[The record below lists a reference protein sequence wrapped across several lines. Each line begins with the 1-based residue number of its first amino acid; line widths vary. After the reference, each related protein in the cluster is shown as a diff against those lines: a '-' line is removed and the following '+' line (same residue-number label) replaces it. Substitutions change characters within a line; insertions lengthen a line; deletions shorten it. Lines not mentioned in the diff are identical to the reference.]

1 MGNFGGSK
9 MHRSSWEDVDQSG
22 KVDRYV
28 YALDSEK
35 RLESLQHYVTLTY
48 EMLEVSRGNSVLD
61 VGCGT
66 GDDAINL
73 YKIVGPK
80 GRVVGIDYSAQLI
93 AEAKARAEKAGAS
106 VEFYVGDAH
115 ELSQFGDNCFDA
127 TRAAAVFHHLE
138 SPEKAL
144 KEMIRVVKPG
154 GSVVIAEADW
164 ETLLVDHPNI
174 ALTRQIMNYQCD
186 ENHQNGWIG
195 RQLPRLFG
203 QSGLDVHVAPAAMI
217 LPSYDLANLLFGL
230 ENSVNKMETKGLI
243 SQEGATQWL
252 NELKLLDGQG
262 LFLASVTGF
271 IVKGKKG

>member
-1 MGNFGGSK
+1 MYKSG
-9 MHRSSWEDVDQSG
+9 WEDVDQLG
-22 KVDRYV
+22 KVDHYI
-28 YALDSEK
+28 YSLDSEK
-35 RLESLQHYVTLTY
+35 KLESVQHYVTLTY
-48 EMLEVSRGNSVLD
+48 EMLEVSRGNSILD

-66 GDDAINL
+66 GDDAVNL
-73 YKIVGPK
+73 YKIVGPD

-164 ETLLVDHPNI
+164 ETLLIDHPDI
-174 ALTRQIMNYQCD
+174 ALTRQIMNYHCD
-186 ENHQNGWIG
+186 ENLQNGWIG
-195 RQLPRLFG
+195 RQLPRLFK
-203 QSGLDVHVAPAAMI
+203 QSGLDVYIAPAAMI
-217 LPSYDLANLLFGL
+217 LPSYDSANLLFGL
-230 ENSVNKMETKGLI
+230 EKLVNRMQTKGLI
-243 SQEGATQWL
+243 SQENATQWL
-252 NELKLLDGQG
+252 NELKLLDSQG

-271 IVKGKKG
+271 IVKGKKV

>member
-1 MGNFGGSK
+1 
-9 MHRSSWEDVDQSG
+9 MHKSSWEDVDRSG

-28 YALDSEK
+28 YALDREK
-35 RLESLQHYVTLTY
+35 RLESIQDYVTLTY
-48 EMLEVSRGNSVLD
+48 EMLEVARGDSVLD

-66 GDDAINL
+66 GDDAVNL
-73 YKIVGPK
+73 YQIVGPN

-93 AEAKARAEKAGAS
+93 AEAKARAEKAGAL
-106 VEFYVGDAH
+106 VEFHVGDAH

-164 ETLLVDHPNI
+164 ETLLVDHPNM

-195 RQLPRLFG
+195 RQLPRLFR

-230 ENSVNKMETKGLI
+230 ENSVNKMETNGFI
-243 SQEGATQWL
+243 SEGEAIQWL
-252 NELKLLDGQG
+252 NELKLLDAQG
-262 LFLASVTGF
+262 LFLASLTGF
-271 IVKGKKG
+271 IVKGTKV

>member
-1 MGNFGGSK
+1 MSK
-9 MHRSSWEDVDQSG
+9 SSWEDVDRSG
-22 KVDRYV
+22 KTDHYI
-28 YALDSEK
+28 YSLDSEK
-35 RLESLQHYVTLTY
+35 KLASIQHYITLTY
-48 EMLEVSRGNSVLD
+48 EMLKVSRGNSVLD

-66 GDDAINL
+66 GDDVINL
-73 YKIVGPK
+73 SKIVGPD

-115 ELSQFGDNCFDA
+115 ELAQFGDNCFDA

-154 GSVVIAEADW
+154 GFVVIAEADW
-164 ETLLVDHPNI
+164 ETLLIDHPDM

-186 ENHQNGWIG
+186 ENHRNGWIG
-195 RQLPRLFG
+195 RQLPRLFK
-203 QSGLDVHVAPAAMI
+203 QSGLEVSIAPAAMI
-217 LPSYDLANLLFGL
+217 VPSYDLANLLFGL
-230 ENSVNKMETKGLI
+230 EKSVNKMLTKGRVF
-243 SQEGATQWL
+243 QKDAARWL
-252 NELKLLDGQG
+252 NEIKLLDSQG

-271 IVKGKKG
+271 IVQGKKV

>member
-1 MGNFGGSK
+1 
-9 MHRSSWEDVDQSG
+9 MHKSSWEDVDQSG
-22 KVDRYV
+22 KVDHYV

-35 RLESLQHYVTLTY
+35 RLESVQHYVRLTY

-73 YKIVGPK
+73 YKIVGPD

-127 TRAAAVFHHLE
+127 ARAAAVFHHLE

-154 GSVVIAEADW
+154 GFVVIAEADW
-164 ETLLVDHPNI
+164 ETLLIDHPDI
-174 ALTRQIMNYQCD
+174 ALTRRVMNYQCD

-195 RQLPRLFG
+195 RQLPRLFK
-203 QSGLDVHVAPAAMI
+203 QSGLDVYIAPEAMI
-217 LPSYDLANLLFGL
+217 FPSYDLANLLFGL
-230 ENSVNKMETKGLI
+230 EKSVNKMEAKGFI
-243 SQEGATQWL
+243 SQDDATQWL

-262 LFLASVTGF
+262 LFLVSVTGF
-271 IVKGKKG
+271 IVKGKKV